1 MEQSGERFFALRTLS
16 TLRQS
21 RKLHLLRAAFVG
33 ICVGLVAILFEHA
46 IEMVEHFMLNLTH
59 ISRFSVIG
67 WVLFILTCSVVGG
80 SVGWITN
87 TVCREASGSGIPHV
101 KAVLLNLREIRVLRL
116 FFVKFFG
123 GVLALGTGFSLGRE
137 GPTVHLG
144 ATVADGI
151 AKILKV
157 PKKAKSHLIACGA
170 GAGLAAAFNAPLAG
184 FIFVIEELRREL
196 SPITYGVAFV
206 AAVTADAVTRFFM
219 GSGPALSF
227 TSFEAP
233 DFSATWP
240 MIVVGIIAGGA
251 GILFNET
258 LVRGI
263 KKTPESIPLPL
274 RGAVV
279 GAIIGV
285 VTLVFP
291 LATANIQRT
300 FDGVLHVTNGIEIS
314 VWVFVG
320 YFTLKY
326 ILTIASYLTGVP
338 GGIFAPMLIQ
348 GALLGVIIGRF
359 FTWCI
364 PEPALPDGMYAMVG
378 MCAFFAASVRAPLTG
393 VVLISEMTGNFQLLF
408 ILLVAALAAYLLGEL
423 VGGKPI
429 YERLM
434 AFGLR
439 KPDALSTDDNEA
451 MIVDITVEPHSQLDG
466 VSIREVQLPKGC
478 LIITIRKDSKEL
490 VPHGSTTLAAGDEL
504 VVLLEV
510 GALGTLQEVKE
521 AASGTL

>member
-1 MEQSGERFFALRTLS
+1 MDRSGERFFALRSLS
-16 TLRQS
+16 ALRQS
-21 RKLHLLRAAFVG
+21 RKLHLLRAAIVG
-33 ICVGLVAILFEHA
+33 ICVGLVAIAFELS
-46 IEMVEHFMLNLTH
+46 ISVVEHFMLNLTH
-59 ISRFSVIG
+59 VSRFSVIG
-67 WVLFILTCSVVGG
+67 WVLFILTCSFVGA
-80 SVGWITN
+80 SVSWLTQYI
-87 TVCREASGSGIPHV
+87 CREASGSGIPHV
-101 KAVLLNLREIRVLRL
+101 KAVLLHLREIRVIRL

-151 AKILKV
+151 AKFLKV

-219 GSGPALSF
+219 GSGPALNF

-233 DFSATWP
+233 EFSATWP
-240 MIVVGIIAGGA
+240 MIAVGLIAGGG

-258 LVRGI
+258 LIKGI
-263 KKTPESIPLPL
+263 KRTPESIPLPI

-279 GAIIGV
+279 GAIIGI
-285 VTLVFP
+285 VTLIFP
-291 LATANIQRT
+291 YATANIQRT
-300 FDGVLHVTNGIEIS
+300 FDHVLHITNGVEIS
-314 VWVFVG
+314 VWIFIG

-348 GALLGVIIGRF
+348 GALLGVIVGRF
-359 FTWCI
+359 FTWGF
-364 PEPALPDGMYAMVG
+364 PETALPDGMYAMVG

-393 VVLISEMTGNFQLLF
+393 VVLISEMTGNFELLF

-423 VGGKPI
+423 IGGKPI

-434 AFGLR
+434 EFGLR
-439 KPDALSTDDNEA
+439 KPDAPTGDDDEA
-451 MIVDITVEPHSQLDG
+451 ILVDITVEPHSKLDG
-466 VSIREVQLPKGC
+466 ASIREVQLPKGC
-478 LIITIRKDSKEL
+478 LIITIRKEGKEL
-490 VPHGSTTLAAGDEL
+490 VPHGNSTLNAGDEL

-510 GALGTLQEVKE
+510 GALSSLQDVKE